1 MRDTERHSGATLAQS
16 REQAQDQAGDHC
28 GQCGAPV
35 AADQRYCLN
44 CGFHRRRAHDP
55 VAQYLSEASAAR
67 TRVIAAEA
75 LVASGRRPRRL
86 GARMATTLVV
96 VALIIGLVIGNATA
110 GKSGTPARASGTT
123 STQQSATTSTPKT
136 SSPAK
141 NATGSSYLQQ
151 EEDLPNSVTP

>member
-1 MRDTERHSGATLAQS
+1 MTDTETDFGAT
-16 REQAQDQAGDHC
+16 QAQDRAGDHC

-75 LVASGRRPRRL
+75 LAASGRARGGWGRGWRPRWWWWR
-86 GARMATTLVV
+86 
-96 VALIIGLVIGNATA
+96 
-110 GKSGTPARASGTT
+110 
-123 STQQSATTSTPKT
+123 
-136 SSPAK
+136 
-141 NATGSSYLQQ
+141 
-151 EEDLPNSVTP
+151 